1 MKAPSADFQSVVK
14 ASFNLAQEMESEII
28 TSAHILGALMLA
40 TEDRTA
46 QSMLRLTPDH
56 ETLKQSIHSEARTH
70 GKDVLNKYK
79 ETPQQV
85 PQGSLPMSDE
95 AEAVIVDAMKVS
107 AKADVPADT
116 RHIVVSMLDSHES
129 LAHMILKGQVDVQR
143 LRSELTSADR

>member
-1 MKAPSADFQSVVK
+1 MKSPSAEFQSVVK

-28 TSAHILGALMLA
+28 TSAHILGAIVLA

-46 QSMLRLTPDH
+46 QALLRMTPDH
-56 ETLKQSIHSEARTH
+56 ETLKQSIRSEARTH
-70 GKDVLNKYK
+70 GNDVPDKHTK
-79 ETPQQV
+79 APQQV
-85 PQGSLPMSDE
+85 PQGSLPMTDE
-95 AEAVIVDAMKVS
+95 AEAVIVGAMKVS

-129 LAHMILKGQVDVQR
+129 LAHMILKGQVDVQQ

>member
-95 AEAVIVDAMKVS
+95 AEAVIVDAMKV
-107 AKADVPADT
+107 
-116 RHIVVSMLDSHES
+116 RCES
-129 LAHMILKGQVDVQR
+129 GCAG
-143 LRSELTSADR
+143 

>member
-1 MKAPSADFQSVVK
+1 MKSPSAEFQSVVK

-28 TSAHILGALMLA
+28 TSAHILGAIMLA

-46 QSMLRLTPDH
+46 QSLLRMTPDH
-56 ETLKQSIHSEARTH
+56 ETLKQSIRSEARTH
-70 GKDVLNKYK
+70 GNDVPDKHK
-79 ETPQQV
+79 KAPQQV
-85 PQGSLPMSDE
+85 PQGSLPMTDE
-95 AEAVIVDAMKVS
+95 AEAVIVGAMKVS

-129 LAHMILKGQVDVQR
+129 LAHMILKGQVDVQQ